1 MNSAY
6 NTGIIGLALKS
17 SFRFAAKKAKMEL
30 TLRTPYRTVVANFD
44 GFSRIL
50 TKSNEVGNAFKTIIK

>member
-50 TKSNEVGNAFKTIIK
+50 TKSNEVKL